1 METILLIA
9 TVSILNIVCFFIGAK
24 TAQTIAKGET
34 IKAPDLNKLNP
45 MTIYKEHTEK
55 KEIEKEINKME
66 KILRNADRYDGTPN
80 GQEDIE

>member
-55 KEIEKEINKME
+55 KEAEKEINKME

>member
-1 METILLIA
+1 METILLIG

-55 KEIEKEINKME
+55 KEVEKEKNKIE
-66 KILRNADRYDGTPN
+66 AILKNIERYDGTEA

>member
-1 METILLIA
+1 METILLIG

-34 IKAPDLNKLNP
+34 LKAPDLNKLNP
-45 MTIYKEHTEK
+45 MTIYKEHAEK
-55 KEIEKEINKME
+55 KEAEKEKNKLE
-66 KILRNADRYDGTPN
+66 AILKNIERYDGTES